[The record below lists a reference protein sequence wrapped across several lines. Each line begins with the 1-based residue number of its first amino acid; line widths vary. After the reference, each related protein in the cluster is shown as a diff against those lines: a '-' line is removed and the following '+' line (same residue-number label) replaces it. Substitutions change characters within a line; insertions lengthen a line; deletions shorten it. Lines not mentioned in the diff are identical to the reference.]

1 MEILLVIAND
11 FGDRA
16 GAFPKQGS
24 GVSIQRMRE
33 KLSTTQCMDV
43 FVTAL
48 EGQNFSPK
56 TVRAYHDDLSQF
68 LQWLES
74 IRIDWDNPRRL
85 DKTDVEA
92 FLHHLSDRHL
102 TGVSRAR
109 KLAAIRKF
117 LAFLHE
123 NGILQTNP
131 AATVKGARREEKEPG
146 ILYKEQY
153 KALLYEAS
161 DDPRDYAIIMTFLQT
176 GIRLSE
182 LATLK
187 LEHVDFENR
196 LLTVSQGKG
205 RRDRQIPLVEEE
217 VKALRNY
224 LRYRATEIILDDDT
238 LFLAKN
244 GTSLNVSSVK
254 AIVAKYVKKAG
265 IRKKVSVHTLRHT
278 FGAHK
283 ADKHMSIATLQ
294 ALMGHKKKETTLK
307 YIHLA
312 RTNLRKEMVE
322 TAL

>member
-1 MEILLVIAND
+1 MEPMKETALTTQLI
-11 FGDRA
+11 
-16 GAFPKQGS
+16 GAF
-24 GVSIQRMRE
+24 
-33 KLSTTQCMDV
+33 TQ
-43 FVTAL
+43 TLA
-48 EGQNFSPK
+48 GQNFSPK
-56 TVRAYHDDLSQF
+56 TIRAYGDDLAQF
-68 LQWLES
+68 AGWLKT
-74 IRIDWDNPRRL
+74 IRVDWENPRRL
-85 DKTDVEA
+85 GRTDIES
-92 FLHHLSDRHL
+92 FLHDLSGRNL

-117 LAFLHE
+117 FAFLHE
-123 NGILQTNP
+123 GGILPTNP
-131 AATVKGARREEKEPG
+131 AASVKGTRREEKEPA

-161 DDPRDYAIIMTFLQT
+161 DDPRDYAIIVTFLQT

-182 LATLK
+182 LAALR
-187 LEHVDFENR
+187 LEDVDFDNR
-196 LLTVSQGKG
+196 LLTVRQGKG
-205 RRDRQIPLVEEE
+205 RKDRQIPLVDGA

-224 LRYRATEIILDDDT
+224 LRYRATEFILDDDI

-283 ADKHMSIATLQ
+283 ADKNMSLATLQ